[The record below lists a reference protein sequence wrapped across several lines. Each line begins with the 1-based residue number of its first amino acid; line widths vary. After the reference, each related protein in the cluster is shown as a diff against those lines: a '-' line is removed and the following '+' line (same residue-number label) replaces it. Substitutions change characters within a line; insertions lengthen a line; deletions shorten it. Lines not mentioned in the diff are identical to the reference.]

1 MKSATGNGGAIQIA
15 ATGSTRENGVSDSR
29 RHTSDRRGMKE
40 GIGGLFRELL
50 SGIPWSECAEC
61 NEESTYSAPS
71 GKSIK
76 VENQNGR
83 TRVIGEDREDIVV
96 RLVKRARAETNDAAQ
111 NLVGDIRVE
120 ANEAN
125 GTLSL
130 EVAMPR
136 KWNRHAQANLE
147 VRVPRGHSINVSAN
161 NGKVCIEGIRSSV
174 YARSSNGSVHI
185 EDVVG
190 DINITTSNAKV
201 CCGCTCGNL
210 SARSSN
216 GKIELYDHKGSINA
230 STSHALIRASVEA
243 MGEDGVVLA
252 TSNGRI
258 VLDLP
263 DEADAEVDVRVDNGL
278 IRTQREL
285 TPRTT
290 EAAGRLRGKLGSGGT
305 PIKLRTSNASIS
317 LR

>member
-1 MKSATGNGGAIQIA
+1 MKSATGSGGAIKIA
-15 ATGSTRENGVSDSR
+15 ATGSTRRNDVSYSR
-29 RHTSDRRGMKE
+29 RHTGDLYGVKKGIE
-40 GIGGLFRELL
+40 GLLRELL

-61 NEESTYSAPS
+61 SEESTYLAPS
-71 GKSIK
+71 GKNVKI
-76 VENQNGR
+76 ENQNGR
-83 TRVIGEDREDIVV
+83 THVIGEDREDILV
-96 RLVKRARAETNDAAQ
+96 RLVKRARAETDDAAQ
-111 NLVGDIRVE
+111 DLVGDIRVK
-120 ANEAN
+120 ATEAN
-125 GTLSL
+125 GTLLL
-130 EVAMPR
+130 EVATPR
-136 KWNRHAQANLE
+136 KWNHHGQTNLE
-147 VRVPRGHSINVSAN
+147 VRVPRGHSIYVSTN
-161 NGKVCIEGIRSSV
+161 NGKVCVEGLRSSV
-174 YARSSNGSVHI
+174 CARSSNGSIRI

-201 CCGCTCGNL
+201 CCDCTCGNL

-230 STSHALIRASVEA
+230 STSNALIRASVEA
-243 MGEDGVVLA
+243 MGEGGVVLA

-263 DEADAEVDVRVDNGL
+263 DEADAEVDVRVDNGV

-290 EAAGRLRGKLGSGGT
+290 KAAGRLRGRLGNGGT